1 MDSRTQVTRHL
12 LARNV
17 PALLACEA
25 ALPSFDALVEEQR
38 CAEAAEARGYF
49 HPDEEQLILLR
60 YTQYMAVR
68 STLVQVLA
76 ELRRHTG
83 RTVLGWRRWPQ
94 RMPVFLAAYA
104 AGCLLH
110 RAASRVVGFA
120 AARPVVWR
128 KLDEENRASGLPR
141 KSFTHLYGRFSHPA
155 NLTRLLLA
163 RDFHRRHREA
173 IREWADDPL
182 VGPVVALLEREQ
194 AAMDLRKS
202 EALRRGAAYRWHSL
216 LRRQRSAWKRVTFG
230 LFKVGG
236 CAVAD
241 LRVPGARKA
250 GAAKRIDAAIQQ
262 RLLAVLRPGDVLVTR
277 HDDALSNLFLP
288 GYWPHAALFIGDP
301 GDGPGL
307 VGGEIPGAGEGPF
320 FLEAKKDGVRVR
332 PAAETMAVDE
342 LLVMRPPLEAGAIE
356 ELISKSCR
364 EHVGK
369 PYDFVFDFR
378 TADRLVCT
386 EVVYRTYHGAGP
398 VRFELAEVG
407 GRLCLPA
414 EAFLNQSMACGFELV
429 AAAGLGGSGVLEG
442 EQARHAFGRVNRP
455 AAGPR

>member
-1 MDSRTQVTRHL
+1 MDPRTQQTRHL

-25 ALPSFDALVEEQR
+25 ALPSFDALLEEQR
-38 CAEAAEARGYF
+38 CAEAAEARGHF

-68 STLVQVLA
+68 STLVQMLA

-83 RTVLGWRRWPQ
+83 RTLLGWRRWPQ

-120 AARPVVWR
+120 APRPVVWR

-163 RDFHRRHREA
+163 RDFYRGHREA

-182 VGPVVALLEREQ
+182 VGPLVALLEREQ
-194 AAMDLRKS
+194 SSMELRKS

-216 LRRQRSAWKRVTFG
+216 LRRQRSAWKQVTFG

-241 LRVPGARKA
+241 LTVPGARKA
-250 GAAKRIDAAIQQ
+250 GAAKRVDATIQQ
-262 RLLAVLRPGDVLVTR
+262 RLLSLLQPGDVLVTR

-288 GYWPHAALFIGDP
+288 GYWPHAALFIGDSTGWEAMP
-301 GDGPGL
+301 
-307 VGGEIPGAGEGPF
+307 PGAAEGPF

-332 PAAETMAVDE
+332 PAIETMAVDE
-342 LLVMRPPLEAGAIE
+342 LLVMRPPLEAGVIE
-356 ELISKSCR
+356 ELIRKSCR
-364 EHVGK
+364 EHAGK

-407 GRLCLPA
+407 GCLCLPA
-414 EAFLNQSMACGFELV
+414 EAFLDQAMACGFELV

-442 EQARHAFGRVNRP
+442 EQARHAFGRVKRP